1 MELTTIVILLANN
14 KKNSDEAD
22 YTGPKRRG
30 RLGPTGV
37 IGEAASRKRTRRP
50 RDTRTQTSINT
61 ISKAVGRGVER
72 LASTTARGVC
82 YQSLLGL
89 SVPQGSV
96 GLLAQEQPSWIEER
110 VQVETRREMGSSA
123 PQRVVVQENTEDNGE
138 ALREIPGVL
147 TQRERSMLLT
157 TQAERE
163 RGGVRIIK
171 CNLCPNAKFGS
182 WETFRRHCKEC
193 EKHPVEL
200 HYCDRCGDYFARSD
214 SKNRHENT
222 KEEAYLQACHKTPP
236 HVAKMKKE
244 KIGLLFKAFDAR
256 LSHCLEGGEEIWPMF
271 SEAASRL
278 LTNICGNTSKKVSNK
293 EQTSF
298 EGTWAAGLCA

>member
-1 MELTTIVILLANN
+1 MGLTTIVILLANDE
-14 KKNSDEAD
+14 KNSDEAECAS
-22 YTGPKRRG
+22 PKKRG
-30 RLGPTGV
+30 RLTRV
-37 IGEAASRKRTRRP
+37 LGEAASRKRTRRP
-50 RDTRTQTSINT
+50 PVTRTQSSFND
-61 ISKAVGRGVER
+61 ISKAAGRGAER
-72 LASTTARGVC
+72 LASTTAPGVC
-82 YQSLLGL
+82 HQSLLGL

-96 GLLAQEQPSWIEER
+96 GLLAQEQPSWIVGR
-110 VQVETRREMGSSA
+110 VQVETRRETGSEA
-123 PQRVVVQENTEDNGE
+123 PQKFVVQENTEDGE
-138 ALREIPGVL
+138 DLREIPGAL
-147 TQRERSMLLT
+147 TKRERSMLLT

-200 HYCDRCGDYFARSD
+200 QYCDRCGDYFARSD

-222 KEEAYLQACHKTPP
+222 KEEAYLQACRDTLP

-278 LTNICGNTSKKVSNK
+278 LTNICGKTSKKVSNK

>member
-1 MELTTIVILLANN
+1 MELTTIVILLVND
-14 KKNSDEAD
+14 KKNSDEAESA
-22 YTGPKRRG
+22 GPTKRG
-30 RLGPTGV
+30 RLSPTWV
-37 IGEAASRKRTRRP
+37 VGEATSRKRTRRLP
-50 RDTRTQTSINT
+50 STKAQTRFNV
-61 ISKAVGRGVER
+61 ISKAAGRGAER
-72 LASTTARGVC
+72 LAFTTAQGLC
-82 YQSLLGL
+82 HQSLLGL

-96 GLLAQEQPSWIEER
+96 GLLAQGQPSWIEER

-123 PQRVVVQENTEDNGE
+123 PQQVVVQESTEDE
-138 ALREIPGVL
+138 EDLREIPGAL
-147 TQRERSMLLT
+147 TERERSMLLT

-163 RGGVRIIK
+163 RGGVKIIK

-278 LTNICGNTSKKVSNK
+278 LTNICGKTSKKVSNK